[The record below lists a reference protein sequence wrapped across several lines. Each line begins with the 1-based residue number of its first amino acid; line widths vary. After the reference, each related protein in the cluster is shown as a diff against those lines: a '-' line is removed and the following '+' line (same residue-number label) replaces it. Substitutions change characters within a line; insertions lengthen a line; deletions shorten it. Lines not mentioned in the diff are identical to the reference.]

1 MDNSNDILAKII
13 SRLNEI
19 DMKLSLI
26 MEMFTRGSIIRNN
39 DVASL
44 NVPLSY
50 VHKQESDHSSHSF
63 SGNHQLVS
71 TIMTAAH
78 FAALLQNATSNQH
91 MSSHKRVTLPLASS
105 STGSVAQSE
114 ASATTTA
121 TNYLNSLMNDM
132 IDQSLH
138 SSVLPSLN
146 NLLGPSHLH
155 DPVVKT
161 ENGEFCSLKVEASD
175 ETNEALLRVEMKQN
189 LSSSESVEQQ
199 ADNRQTGG
207 TPLLFKGCGGELS
220 NICSPSHS
228 ITSIIAKPDN
238 PNQLQSNAC
247 GASDFGKTDSK
258 LNCYHQ
264 RIINNHTQHEY
275 CSDLSTE
282 NKRELQRC
290 RKSPN
295 KLHTKLKANFS
306 WHRTNKINSFS
317 SDAASSRSATMFP
330 DGAVQRAAEK
340 ASRSFQST
348 QPKVFAWQILRE
360 SINDNELKN
369 INISLRTFHGETAA
383 NLLSRQASKVRV
395 VVEQTMNYFNWNELP
410 DDEQL
415 GNAKMILGHLK
426 NNAKVRNWTLREGR
440 PNRNI
445 HVNPL
450 GSTRVN
456 MDEDKAWNEDNQ
468 ISPKIVSVL
477 SPSAVTNELDWN
489 AAYAALLQTHT
500 GDLVDILSAASDG
513 QEIHE
518 REQIIESVN
527 EAGLKS
533 GQNED

>member
-1 MDNSNDILAKII
+1 
-13 SRLNEI
+13 
-19 DMKLSLI
+19 

-44 NVPLSY
+44 NVPLAY
-50 VHKQESDHSSHSF
+50 VNKQESDHSSHSL

-71 TIMTAAH
+71 NIMTAAH

-91 MSSHKRVTLPLASS
+91 KSSHKRVTLPMASS

-132 IDQSLH
+132 IDQSLN
-138 SSVLPSLN
+138 SSVIPSLN

-155 DPVVKT
+155 DPAVKT

-175 ETNEALLRVEMKQN
+175 ETDEALLRVEMKQN
-189 LSSSESVEQQ
+189 LASLESVERQ
-199 ADNRQTGG
+199 AGNRRTGG
-207 TPLLFKGCGGELS
+207 TPPSFTGCGGDLS

-238 PNQLQSNAC
+238 PNQLPSNAC
-247 GASDFGKTDSK
+247 GASDFDKTDSK

-264 RIINNHTQHEY
+264 RVINNHTQHEY
-275 CSDLSTE
+275 CSDISTE

-295 KLHTKLKANFS
+295 KLHSKLKANFS
-306 WHRTNKINSFS
+306 WYRTNKSSFS
-317 SDAASSRSATMFP
+317 SNAASSRSDTMFP

-348 QPKVFAWQILRE
+348 QP
-360 SINDNELKN
+360 
-369 INISLRTFHGETAA
+369 
-383 NLLSRQASKVRV
+383 KVRV

-456 MDEDKAWNEDNQ
+456 MDVDKERNEDNQ

-500 GDLVDILSAASDG
+500 GDLVDILSAASNG

-527 EAGLKS
+527 EASLKS
-533 GQNED
+533 GQDED